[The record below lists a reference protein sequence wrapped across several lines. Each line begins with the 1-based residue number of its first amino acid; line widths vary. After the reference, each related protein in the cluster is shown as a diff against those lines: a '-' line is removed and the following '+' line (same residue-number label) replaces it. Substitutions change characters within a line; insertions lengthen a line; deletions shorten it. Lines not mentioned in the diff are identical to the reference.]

1 MKDPKQ
7 EKTVLLIKPDGV
19 KRGLIGEIVS
29 RVEDHGLKVTAMEMI
44 QATPDQ
50 VDEHYPKD
58 ESWIKRLGKKTL
70 SNYEDYDIDPEEEIG
85 TSDPME
91 IGEKV
96 RSWLID
102 YLTAGPM
109 VKMIVQGNHAISM
122 VRKFAGSSLPAE
134 AGNGTIRGDLSVDS
148 AAAANSDQRAIR
160 NIIHASE
167 DEEEAEHELKF
178 WFSPEEVYDYE
189 RVEEKAMF

>member
-29 RVEDHGLKVTAMEMI
+29 RVEEHGLKITAMEMI

-58 ESWIKRLGKKTL
+58 DKWIKRLGENTFRSFNEYGLDVEEGMGTTDK
-70 SNYEDYDIDPEEEIG
+70 EEIG
-85 TSDPME
+85 KE
-91 IGEKV
+91 V

-122 VRKFAGSSLPAE
+122 IRKIAGSSLPSEAE
-134 AGNGTIRGDLSVDS
+134 NGTIRGDLSVDS
-148 AAAANSDQRAIR
+148 AAAANSDQRAIH
-160 NIIHASE
+160 NIVHASE

-178 WFSPEEVYDYE
+178 WFSPEEIHDYE
-189 RVEEKAMF
+189 RVEEKVMF

>member
-7 EKTVLLIKPDGV
+7 EKTFVLIKPDGV

-29 RVEDHGLKVTAMEMI
+29 RVEDHGLKITAMEMI

-58 ESWIKRLGKKTL
+58 DKWVKRLGEKTL
-70 SNYEDYDIDPEEEIG
+70 SNYDDYNLDPEEEMG

-91 IGEKV
+91 IGKKV

-122 VRKFAGSSLPAE
+122 VRKIAGSSLPAE
-134 AGNGTIRGDLSVDS
+134 AENGTIRGDLSVDS
-148 AAAANSDQRAIR
+148 AAAANRDQRSIR

-178 WFSPEEVYDYE
+178 WFSPEETHDYK
-189 RVEEKAMF
+189 RVEEKVMF

>member
-58 ESWIKRLGKKTL
+58 GSWIKRLGKKTL
-70 SNYEDYDIDPEEEIG
+70 SNYEDYNIDPEEEIG

-91 IGEKV
+91 IGKKV

-109 VKMIVQGNHAISM
+109 VKMVVQGNHAISM
-122 VRKFAGSSLPAE
+122 VRKIAGSSLPAE
-134 AGNGTIRGDLSVDS
+134 AENGTIRGDLSVDS
-148 AAAANSDQRAIR
+148 AAAANRDQRSVR

-167 DEEEAEHELKF
+167 DEEEAEHEIKF

>member
-7 EKTVLLIKPDGV
+7 EKTLLLIKPDGV
-19 KRGLIGEIVS
+19 KRGLMGEIVS
-29 RVEDHGLKVTAMEMI
+29 RVEDHGLKITAMEMI

-58 ESWIKRLGKKTL
+58 ESWVKRLGKKTL
-70 SNYEDYDIDPEEEIG
+70 SNYEDYNLDPDEEMG

-91 IGEKV
+91 IGKKV

-122 VRKFAGSSLPAE
+122 VRKIAGSSLPSEAE
-134 AGNGTIRGDLSVDS
+134 NGTIRGDLSVDS
-148 AAAANSDQRAIR
+148 AAAANRDQRSIR

-167 DEEEAEHELKF
+167 DEEEAQHELKF
-178 WFSPEEVYDYE
+178 WFSPEEIHDYE
-189 RVEEKAMF
+189 RVEEKVMF